1 MGYIKTFIIGSLK
14 NSGLYTKIN
23 EKILFARIFG
33 VEKLRISKKKS
44 VRNSYILT
52 GGFGSVV
59 FTGKK
64 LQS

>member
-33 VEKLRISKKKS
+33 IEKLRISKKF
-44 VRNSYILT
+44 RLEIPI
-52 GGFGSVV
+52 F
-59 FTGKK
+59 
-64 LQS
+64 